1 MSLLVLDL
9 SSVFP
14 QTHSYARRVQDRKSR
29 CGRNAIPAP
38 ITHMPDK
45 NSLPAADQQTRNK
58 SEDRAEP
65 VHPVEQNQRL
75 EALAHLSGE
84 VAHDVNNAL
93 QVIKS
98 VSEILRRRLP
108 SNEKD
113 IAGLVDMLTRNSD
126 RVASLM
132 RRLLAFSG
140 RLSHERKTLNANELI
155 GDMADQFQ
163 EDPGSSR
170 VDVEVLLGRGLWW
183 ISVDPGELQAAL
195 LNLAINGREALS
207 QGGTLTLE
215 TANVSIDK
223 RLTMIGSAAAPG
235 EYVSIAVRDN
245 GVGMTPEVMARVFDP
260 YFTTKETGHGVGLG
274 LSQVYGFVKQSNGH
288 IEIHSTPGGG
298 TKVTLYFPRVSAPD
312 IAYSSGVREAPPTR
326 LVVKGAEAKAARGL
340 AGLRVLVV
348 EDASPVGMLAEGLL
362 DQLGCNMV
370 GLVSNVQKALEM
382 AEREKIQLALLDVD
396 LGGEPVY
403 PVAEALQARGIPFVF
418 MSGYGRL
425 EQPWNNRPIIQ
436 KPFELAE
443 LKSAIEIAL
452 GGAL

>member
-1 MSLLVLDL
+1 
-9 SSVFP
+9 
-14 QTHSYARRVQDRKSR
+14 
-29 CGRNAIPAP
+29 
-38 ITHMPDK
+38 MPDK
-45 NSLPAADQQTRNK
+45 NSLSADDRQARSKT
-58 SEDRAEP
+58 EDGREAVRP
-65 VHPVEQNQRL
+65 SALEQSQRL

-84 VAHDVNNAL
+84 VAHDVNNSL

-98 VSEILRRRLP
+98 VGEILRRRLP
-108 SNEKD
+108 PESD
-113 IAGLVDMLTRNSD
+113 VAGLVDMLTRNSD

-140 RLSHERKTLNANELI
+140 RLSHEHKTLNANKLI
-155 GDMADQFQ
+155 HDIAGQAQANPASTRFA
-163 EDPGSSR
+163 
-170 VDVEVLLGRGLWW
+170 VEVLPGPALWW
-183 ISVDPGELQAAL
+183 ISVDPGELRSAL
-195 LNLAINGREALS
+195 LNLADNAREALS
-207 QGGTLTLE
+207 QGGTLTFE
-215 TANVSIDK
+215 TANVSVDK
-223 RLTMIGSAAAPG
+223 GMIGGAAARG

-274 LSQVYGFVKQSNGH
+274 LSQVYGFVKQSKGH
-288 IEIHSTPGGG
+288 IEIESTPGRG
-298 TKVTLYFPRVSAPD
+298 TKVTLYLPRVSAPD
-312 IAYSSGVREAPPTR
+312 VADSSEEAQSPSVH
-326 LVVKGAEAKAARGL
+326 LVGKAPESDAARGV

-362 DQLGCNMV
+362 HQLGCNMI
-370 GLVSNVQKALEM
+370 GLVSNVHKALEM
-382 AEREKIQLALLDVD
+382 AEREKIDLALLDVD

-403 PVAEALQARGIPFVF
+403 PVAEALQARGVPFVF

-436 KPFELAE
+436 KPFELAQ